1 MFHIQDY
8 CSEDIKIYICTFYQQ
23 ALKDKWLL
31 ATVIASFIFV
41 SFNLWVVMLNIF
53 LLRNFWI
60 QDASEINQALAS
72 TIFSHLFFYGY
83 ATGSSFFTVHPE
95 FFFFSIEPFF
105 SIFPNFIAG
114 YAIQYT
120 IEYSAAVPLYLIA
133 KKIFNDGKYAFL
145 FSLAYL
151 FYPGIFVGIELE
163 QVNMFIGLAIY
174 VIYFYQARRKI
185 PFLVSFILMLTTV
198 EFVPFIGIFFFI
210 YALIERNV
218 FGKFK
223 MFLKRVIGVKGFVTS
238 FYDFFIISSIVLSIL
253 FIIVDSQTLL
263 YFTHGTHPIYINVSG
278 TNFFSVTSLINGLQT
293 NPYEKTLN
301 MIYYNGPFMFLSFLD
316 PIFILQIPW
325 FLVTLVSSYW
335 IYFTPGQYYNAF
347 IAAFVPV
354 GSLYGLRRITEN
366 MNREGKRKIVKRVV
380 VILVVLNL
388 LSLSGF
394 GAAQYFTNTSTSPI
408 TSQDQGAVIL
418 SEFLKQGEPVYSGY
432 NEMPVVG
439 LYDWNDTFYGF
450 EPEQYLMFR
459 NQTPYTST
467 GFPINI
473 SSYGF
478 YAADGWFVLYKKNY
492 SSPPVFNYYNY
503 TADKQ
508 MTQDTEFSLFTPP
521 GNYTLNVKLSHI
533 NYAKPIITG
542 SDSGKTFNMKDGEA
556 VAIPFRIDHSA
567 TLKAVYIN
575 QNYEGVW
582 ILYGMVTSSAN
593 PQPYTSLSFTYQ
605 FNPYFA
611 FNNIPIEANKTY
623 YFWYIAN
630 PGFSIN
636 HGASSLPISSV
647 NGTSYL
653 ANATGSGVTNVT
665 KLNFTFPMTLLLG
678 SSSPATIPIQI
689 TVGGVKMNSTLGPG
703 TGTDFPE
710 NIPHPQQ
717 LPVTI
722 QTNFT
727 NYLSYYGSNITITYY
742 HQKHTPT
749 IFLLDYPVLILL
761 PVLAGGLAVIFIFG
775 RLDFKSS
782 RRAIHTTSR
791 NISFI
796 TFIAFWAFFALGWEN
811 IIPFLYNYILFK
823 ILGVIIALSLL
834 VAMITYDWE

>member
-1 MFHIQDY
+1 M
-8 CSEDIKIYICTFYQQ
+8 
-23 ALKDKWLL
+23 KDKWLQ
-31 ATVIASFIFV
+31 ATIVASFIFV
-41 SFNLWVVMLNIF
+41 SFNLWIVILNIF

-83 ATGSSFFTVHPE
+83 ATMSSFFDVHPE

-133 KKIFNDGKYAFL
+133 RKIFNDGKYAFL

-151 FYPGIFVGIELE
+151 FYPGIFVRIELE

-174 VIYFYQARRKI
+174 AIYFYQARMKI
-185 PFLVSFILMLTTV
+185 PFLISFTLMLTTV

-210 YALIERNV
+210 YTLIERNV
-218 FGKFK
+218 FRKFK
-223 MFLKRVIGVKGFVTS
+223 MFLKRVIGVKVFVTS

-253 FIIVDSQTLL
+253 FIFVDNQTLL
-263 YFTHGTHPIYINVSG
+263 FFTHGTHPIYVNVSG

-293 NPYEKTLN
+293 DPYEKTLN

-325 FLVTLVSSYW
+325 FLVTLVSSNW
-335 IYFTPGQYYNAF
+335 IYFTIGQYYNAF

-354 GSLYGLRRITEN
+354 GFLYGMRKITEK
-366 MNREGKRKIVKRVV
+366 MDREAKKNIVKRIVV
-380 VILVVLNL
+380 LVVVLNL
-388 LSLSGF
+388 LSIAGI
-394 GAAQYFTNTSTSPI
+394 GAVQYYGNTSTSPI
-408 TSQDQGAVIL
+408 TQQEQGAVIL
-418 SEFLKQGEPVYSGY
+418 SELLKQGNTVYSGP

-478 YAADGWFVLYKKNY
+478 YAAAGWFVLYKKNY
-492 SSPPVFNYYNY
+492 SSPPVLNYYNY

-508 MTQDTEFSLFTPP
+508 MSQNMEFSLFTPP

-533 NYAKPIITG
+533 NYAEPLTTG
-542 SDSGKTFNMKDGEA
+542 SDSGKTFTLKDGEA
-556 VAIPFRIDHSA
+556 VAIPFRVDHSA
-567 TLKAVYIN
+567 VLKAIN
-575 QNYEGVW
+575 ITSNYGGVW
-582 ILYGMVTSSAN
+582 VFSGMVTSSVN
-593 PQPYTSLSFTYQ
+593 PQPYTSLSTVYQ
-605 FNPYFA
+605 FNQYFA
-611 FNNIPIEANKTY
+611 FNDIPIEANKTY
-623 YFWYIAN
+623 YFWYIADPWYN
-630 PGFSIN
+630 ANYGVN
-636 HGASSLPISSV
+636 RLPISTI

-653 ANATGSGVTNVT
+653 ATATDSGVTNVT

-678 SSSPATIPIQI
+678 SNSPATIPIQV
-689 TVGGVKMNSTLGPG
+689 TVGGVDMNGKLGPG
-703 TGTDFPE
+703 TGANFPV
-710 NIPHPQQ
+710 NISFSQQ
-717 LPVTI
+717 LSVSI
-722 QTNFT
+722 QTNLT
-727 NYLSYYGSNITITYY
+727 DYLSYYGSNITITYY

-749 IFLLDYPVLILL
+749 IFLLDYPILILL

-796 TFIAFWAFFALGWEN
+796 TFVAFWAFFALGWEN

-823 ILGVIIALSLL
+823 ILGIIIALSLL
-834 VAMITYDWE
+834 MAMITYDWE